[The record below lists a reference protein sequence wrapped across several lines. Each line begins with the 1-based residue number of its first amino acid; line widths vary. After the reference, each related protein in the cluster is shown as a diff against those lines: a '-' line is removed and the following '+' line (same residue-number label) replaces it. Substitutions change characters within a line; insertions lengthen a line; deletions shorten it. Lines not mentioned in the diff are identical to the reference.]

1 MDQDKGP
8 IYFYGRTCD
17 LVKYVTKK
25 SDLGEVVV
33 SFMEICSY
41 IFMQV
46 GFEFANVVCIVKI
59 WQIEQK
65 RLFESIDQIGW
76 GGMQNIWIF

>member
-1 MDQDKGP
+1 
-8 IYFYGRTCD
+8 
-17 LVKYVTKK
+17 VKYVTKK

-59 WQIEQK
+59 W
-65 RLFESIDQIGW
+65 
-76 GGMQNIWIF
+76 